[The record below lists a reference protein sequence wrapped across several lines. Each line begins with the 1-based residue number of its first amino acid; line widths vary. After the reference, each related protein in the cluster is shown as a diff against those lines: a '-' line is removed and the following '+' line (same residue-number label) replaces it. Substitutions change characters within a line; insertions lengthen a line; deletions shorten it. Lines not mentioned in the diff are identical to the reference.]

1 MTDPIKPP
9 RGENQ
14 DSLLRRGKPTL
25 RTIANLTGLAV
36 TTVSRAL
43 SDAPQIS
50 LETRERVHKIA
61 REPEHT
67 EPEEDAHE
75 RRQMGNGLEGR
86 NRQQYAEPEAEH
98 QVAFEGAAL
107 TVGGV
112 WIDCGRDY
120 GAPAQK
126 PGNDQQRHRNRRSEL

>member
-1 MTDPIKPP
+1 MTDPMKPP

-14 DSLLRRGKPTL
+14 DNLLRRGKPTL

-61 REPEHT
+61 REIGYLPDRAAQRLKT
-67 EPEEDAHE
+67 
-75 RRQMGNGLEGR
+75 GR
-86 NRQQYAEPEAEH
+86 TNVISILLDSH
-98 QVAFEGAAL
+98 QEV
-107 TVGGV
+107 VGFGTSIMV
-112 WIDCGRDY
+112 ICG
-120 GAPAQK
+120 
-126 PGNDQQRHRNRRSEL
+126 